1 MTIATAPPPTASP
14 HAPPYSDLYDPDM
27 PREELVGAQ
36 EVRDNFAEV
45 MRKVREGEAYVVVL
59 RRSKVEGAFIP
70 RRWLD
75 RLKELGVTD
84 EPATYDDKRSTPD
97 VDPA

>member
-1 MTIATAPPPTASP
+1 MTLTLKAPAAVDLHGRP
-14 HAPPYSDLYDPDM
+14 DVGLYDPDM

-75 RLKELGVTD
+75 RLKELGITD
-84 EPATYDDKRSTPD
+84 EPATYDE
-97 VDPA
+97 

>member
-1 MTIATAPPPTASP
+1 MTIAPIAPPATRLPALP
-14 HAPPYSDLYDPDM
+14 DGDLYDPGM

-45 MRKVREGEAYVVVL
+45 MRKVRTGESYVVVL

-75 RLKELGVTD
+75 RLKELGVTN
-84 EPATYDDKRSTPD
+84 EPATYDE
-97 VDPA
+97 